1 MEDVQERE
9 PPEVIGIDTENAT
22 FVNPYEAPTHKHHKF
37 QKFRAYNRGM
47 WNGPK
52 RENEDV
58 VHRQDDLHRYDS
70 VASSLELTDYQ
81 KSKGRKML
89 DDFDAHSFGYS
100 IDHIIFAICALVAND
115 DVPEGSRY
123 YPHPEAAGDEAFVS
137 VGESLGLDRAD
148 QVSAIEKVRPRLNL

>member
-1 MEDVQERE
+1 MEDFQERE

-37 QKFRAYNRGM
+37 QKFRAYNRGL
-47 WNGPK
+47 WNGCR
-52 RENEDV
+52 RENKEETF
-58 VHRQDDLHRYDS
+58 RQDNLHRYDS
-70 VASSLELTDYQ
+70 LASSLELNNHQ
-81 KSKGRKML
+81 KSRGRKFL
-89 DDFDAHSFGYS
+89 DKINVRSVGIGVDAV
-100 IDHIIFAICALVAND
+100 IFAICALVAND